1 MNDHV
6 TNQKNPHKVTA
17 EQVGAA
23 SSVHSHTIDQVEG
36 LNTALSNKAD
46 LGGPKWFNLT
56 LADEFK
62 PTDGPS
68 IYNRYS
74 LDQFGRVTVQFN
86 LTTKTLLN
94 VENNTAISTLPE
106 GFRPE
111 RNQRL
116 FFSSYDGQRGKPI
129 IISVAENNGTISA
142 FSTSSDGFTSI
153 TAEITFMSGS

>member
-1 MNDHV
+1 MD
-6 TNQKNPHKVTA
+6 
-17 EQVGAA
+17 
-23 SSVHSHTIDQVEG
+23 
-36 LNTALSNKAD
+36 
-46 LGGPKWFNLT
+46 GPKWFNLT

-129 IISVAENNGTISA
+129 IISVTENNGTISA